1 MMFVFYGQP
10 KAGKTTLAFS
20 GKADIFL
27 DYDFGAQFVDTKG
40 CERVEAPSVSWLH
53 GFQPKRGQWVIVDT
67 LTQMHAHIL
76 NELTAASPSRSSQP
90 TLKHRAAAN
99 DVLGQFLRSVR
110 GAGAHLVATCQDR
123 VDAAEDWRAPD
134 DANQEAVRS
143 LGLDLPRGAASKITA
158 MADVI
163 GRVYIN
169 DDRERVCWLASAPG
183 QVTGARSAVWDNDPP
198 YVVDPTL
205 PKIAELLGYTKQN
218 QN

>member
-40 CERVEAPSVSWLH
+40 CERVEAPPVAWLH
-53 GFQPKRGQWVIVDT
+53 EYRPKRGQWVIVDT

-76 NELTAASPSRSSQP
+76 NELASASPSRNSQP

-99 DVLGQFLRSVR
+99 DVLGQFLRNVR

-134 DANQEAVRS
+134 DANQEAVKS

-183 QVTGARSAVWDNDPP
+183 QVTGARSAVWDNNPP

-205 PKIAELLGYTKQN
+205 PKIAELLGYTKSSQN
-218 QN
+218 